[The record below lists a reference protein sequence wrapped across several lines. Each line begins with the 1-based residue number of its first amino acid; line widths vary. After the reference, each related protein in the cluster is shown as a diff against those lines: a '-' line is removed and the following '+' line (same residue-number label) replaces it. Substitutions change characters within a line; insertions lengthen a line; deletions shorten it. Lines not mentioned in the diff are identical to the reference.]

1 MAQEFIMSDSMRMWV
16 EIIFNITYLVVI
28 WGLVITMFLR
38 RGELSA
44 ERRHLADL
52 VTIAF
57 ALLALGDTGHV
68 GFRVWAYALGG
79 LESQVMILGRAISLV
94 GAGALMTAVTVTLF
108 YVVMLEVWRVR
119 FNRRYETFEYFL
131 LIAGATRL
139 YMLTL
144 PLNEWW
150 RVVPEQPWS
159 TIRNI
164 PLMIQGLGLAY
175 LILRDSIARGDV
187 TFKWIGVSILVSY
200 ACYIPLILFVQQAP
214 LIGMLMIPKTMA
226 YVAIGFLAY
235 NDLYRSGMPARSRS
249 AGQKVAKIS

>member
-1 MAQEFIMSDSMRMWV
+1 MSDTMRMWI

-28 WGLVITMFLR
+28 WGLVIAMLLR
-38 RGELSA
+38 RDELPPA
-44 ERRHLADL
+44 QRRMSDWITA
-52 VTIAF
+52 AF

-79 LESQVMILGRAISLV
+79 LESRISLIGNSISLV
-94 GAGALMTAVTVTLF
+94 GAGALMTAVNVTLF
-108 YVVMLEVWRVR
+108 YMLMLEVWRLR
-119 FNRRYETFEYFL
+119 FRRQYGTFEYFL

-144 PLNEWW
+144 SINDWW
-150 RVVPEQPWS
+150 RVVPDQPWS

-175 LILRDSIARGDV
+175 IILRDAIAKHDT
-187 TFKWIGVSILVSY
+187 TFRWIGICILISY
-200 ACYIPLILFVQQAP
+200 ACYIPVILFVQQAP
-214 LIGMLMIPKTMA
+214 MIGMLMIPKTMA

-235 NDLYRSGMPARSRS
+235 FDLHKPKKQSVSVSSHA
-249 AGQKVAKIS
+249 Q

>member
-1 MAQEFIMSDSMRMWV
+1 MSESMRIWV
-16 EIIFNITYLVVI
+16 EIIFNITYLIVI
-28 WGLVITMFLR
+28 WGLVITMFRR
-38 RGELSA
+38 RGELSG
-44 ERRHLADL
+44 ERRRLADL
-52 VTIAF
+52 ITVAF

-79 LESQVMILGRAISLV
+79 LESQVTVLGRTISLV

-108 YVVMLEVWRVR
+108 YMIMLEVWRVR
-119 FNRRYETFEYFL
+119 FNRRYGTFEYIL
-131 LIAGATRL
+131 LIAGVTRL

-144 PLNEWW
+144 SINEWW

-175 LILRDSIARGDV
+175 LILRDAIARKDT
-187 TFKWIGVSILVSY
+187 TFRWIGISILVSY
-200 ACYIPLILFVQQAP
+200 ACYIPVILFVQQAP
-214 LIGMLMIPKTMA
+214 LVGMLMIPKTIA

-235 NDLYRSGMPARSRS
+235 FDLYRSKASTGIRSD
-249 AGQKVAKIS
+249 GHQKASH

>member
-1 MAQEFIMSDSMRMWV
+1 
-16 EIIFNITYLVVI
+16 
-28 WGLVITMFLR
+28 
-38 RGELSA
+38 
-44 ERRHLADL
+44 
-52 VTIAF
+52 
-57 ALLALGDTGHV
+57 
-68 GFRVWAYALGG
+68 
-79 LESQVMILGRAISLV
+79 
-94 GAGALMTAVTVTLF
+94 
-108 YVVMLEVWRVR
+108 
-119 FNRRYETFEYFL
+119 
-131 LIAGATRL
+131 
-139 YMLTL
+139 MLTL

>member
-1 MAQEFIMSDSMRMWV
+1 MSDSMRIWV
-16 EIIFNITYLVVI
+16 EIIFNITYLIVI
-28 WGLVITMFLR
+28 WGLVITMFRR
-38 RGELSA
+38 RGELSG
-44 ERRHLADL
+44 ERRRLADL
-52 VTIAF
+52 VTLAF

-79 LESQVMILGRAISLV
+79 LESQVTVLGRTISLV

-108 YVVMLEVWRVR
+108 YMIMLEVWRVR
-119 FNRRYETFEYFL
+119 FHRRYGSFEYFL
-131 LIAGATRL
+131 IIAGVTRL

-144 PLNEWW
+144 GVNEWW

-175 LILRDSIARGDV
+175 LILRDAIAKHDI
-187 TFKWIGVSILVSY
+187 TFRWIGISILVSY
-200 ACYIPLILFVQQAP
+200 ACYLPVILFVQQAP
-214 LIGMLMIPKTMA
+214 LVGMLMIPKTMA

-235 NDLYRSGMPARSRS
+235 FDLYGPKAST
-249 AGQKVAKIS
+249 KVRTADQQTADH